1 MLFPK
6 ERTAADYRVQAAHI
20 REFLKTNQ
28 DDRLRSTLIDVAS
41 RLDRLAVQQ
50 AKIEAR
56 SRRHASP
63 RAA

>member
-28 DDRLRSTLIDVAS
+28 DDRLRFRLIDVAS
-41 RLDRLAVQQ
+41 RLDWLAREQ
-50 AKIEAR
+50 AKVEAR
-56 SRRHASP
+56 SRRRASR